1 MSLILDIVERVVPR
15 VLDRRAATGGN
26 LKEILEEELKK
37 EVGQVIKKNPEQ
49 RKNTLLPFERYK

>member
-1 MSLILDIVERVVPR
+1 MGLILDIVDKVVPR
-15 VLDRRAATGGN
+15 VLERAANEGGD